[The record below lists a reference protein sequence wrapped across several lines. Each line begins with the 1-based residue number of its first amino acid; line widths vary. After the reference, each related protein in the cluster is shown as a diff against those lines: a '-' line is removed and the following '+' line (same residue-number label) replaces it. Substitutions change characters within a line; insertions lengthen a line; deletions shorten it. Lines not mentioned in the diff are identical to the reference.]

1 MSVKELWSAVPELY
15 ALQLAK
21 GRMSRRIRM
30 RPSPHPIHF
39 TDYIYLRAYLGQAF
53 YLEDMAGRPHPVYS
67 FIEPAIR
74 LIFKALGDLD
84 EYDRNTILSD
94 AVLLD
99 RIEELTDRFDGCFGK
114 GSFHSIF
121 DQYSLYDKYRLA
133 GKYIGEDQLR
143 GIMFKEGT
151 VLETGTDQDTI
162 MEHWRKAIHENTIVL
177 PAGIL

>member
-1 MSVKELWSAVPELY
+1 MKS
-15 ALQLAK
+15 
-21 GRMSRRIRM
+21 
-30 RPSPHPIHF
+30 SPHPIHF

-53 YLEDMAGRPHPVYS
+53 YPEDMADRPHPVYS

-74 LIFKALGDLD
+74 LIFKALEDLD
-84 EYDRNTILSD
+84 EYDRNRILSD

-99 RIEELTDRFDGCFGK
+99 RIEELTDRFDGYFGK

-133 GKYIGEDQLR
+133 RKYIGENQLR

-151 VLETGTDQDTI
+151 GLETGTDQDTI